1 MQNASKRRRFEMK
14 NRMLGVIG
22 FVENQPVHR
31 FDHWFWQ
38 FAADSKVGL
47 LKRVEPNRN
56 GD

>member
-22 FVENQPVHR
+22 FVENQLVHR